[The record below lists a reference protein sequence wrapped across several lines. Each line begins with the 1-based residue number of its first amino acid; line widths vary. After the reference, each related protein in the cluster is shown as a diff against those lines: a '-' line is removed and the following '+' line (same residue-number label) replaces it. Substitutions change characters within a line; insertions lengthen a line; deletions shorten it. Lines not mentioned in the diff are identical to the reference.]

1 MSDAVSLQKKTSL
14 PKSLLKLMRP
24 KQWIKNFFLFA
35 ALIFSGNLF
44 NIDPLLLTIAGFI
57 LFSLTASSVY
67 IINDICDREK
77 DRQHPKKCK
86 RPIASGAVSIP
97 QAIILLIVLLAVS
110 FGVSVWLNIWFALV
124 LLIYFVFNIFYSSCL
139 KHIVILDVICVSI
152 SYVLRVVAGAVMI
165 FIMPSP
171 WIIVCTFFVALL
183 IAIQKRRGEL
193 KAITDGE
200 RKEGRK
206 VLQEYTP
213 DLLRDMAVTLGAVT
227 ITAYCLY
234 TFQSTTSEWMICT
247 IPFVIFGLL
256 RYQYLSSRTGLGET
270 PEDILIHDKP
280 MIIDMLCWA
289 VACFVIIY
297 LL

>member
-57 LFSLTASSVY
+57 LFSLTASCVY

-97 QAIILLIVLLAVS
+97 QAIILLIVLLVAS

-193 KAITDGE
+193 KAITEGE

-289 VACFVIIY
+289 VGCFVIIY